1 LIRCNVGKETLVRRI
16 KQLMRFV
23 HKGVTAFIFLAL
35 IRCKKDPGLRASS
48 SVPWKDYSEFGNKT
62 DHITVCLDSLVEDSR
77 CPTGV
82 VCVWQGTAIAKF
94 SVTVN
99 NNQEPVTLSTGKLPG
114 FPSDTILMGY
124 KIEFIN
130 LLPYPEINV
139 NHDIS
144 EYRAE
149 VKITKQ

>member
-1 LIRCNVGKETLVRRI
+1 LSGEK
-16 KQLMRFV
+16 KQVMRFV
-23 HKGVTAFIFLAL
+23 PAAVTGFIFLAL
-35 IRCKKDPGLRASS
+35 ISCKKDPELRASS
-48 SVPWKDYSEFGNKT
+48 SVPWKDCSEFENKT

-77 CPTGV
+77 CPVGA
-82 VCVWQGTAIAKF
+82 VCIWQGTAIARF

-99 NNQEPVTLSTGKLPG
+99 NHQQPVTLSTFKLPG
-114 FPSDTILMGY
+114 FASDTVLMGY
-124 KIEFIN
+124 KIEFVN

-139 NHDIS
+139 SHDIS